1 MKVAIIGGGASGL
14 ISAIEASNGKNE
26 VTIYEKNSKCGKKI
40 LVTGN
45 GRCNYF
51 NDDFTIEHYNS
62 TNIDI
67 LKKIINQTNKDRV
80 LKFFDSIGI
89 VPKICNG
96 YYYPISNQAST
107 IQEALI
113 LEAKLRGVK
122 FVNEVQVIN
131 ITFDNKFII
140 DTLDKRYYAD
150 KVIIATGS
158 NAALKTGSDG
168 LGYSLARSFKHS
180 IIKPLPSLVQLIG
193 DEKYFKEWAGVRS
206 DVKVTLYENN
216 VKIKEVSGEIQLTD
230 YGVSGICIFQ
240 LSSKVVRGLEG
251 KKKEVLVINFL
262 PWLKEDINTF
272 LSNRNDKLKDR
283 SISELLDGLLNYK
296 LVNLILK
303 KNKIKYDKKYLELTD
318 KEKSALSSDLIGF
331 RLEIV
336 GNKGFE
342 SSQVSSGGIPL
353 KEININ
359 TMESVYQKGLYIV
372 GELLDVDGECGG
384 YNLGFAW
391 LSGILA
397 GEDIKENL

>member
-1 MKVAIIGGGASGL
+1 M
-14 ISAIEASNGKNE
+14 
-26 VTIYEKNSKCGKKI
+26 
-40 LVTGN
+40 
-45 GRCNYF
+45 
-51 NDDFTIEHYNS
+51 
-62 TNIDI
+62 
-67 LKKIINQTNKDRV
+67 
-80 LKFFDSIGI
+80 
-89 VPKICNG
+89 
-96 YYYPISNQAST
+96 
-107 IQEALI
+107 
-113 LEAKLRGVK
+113 
-122 FVNEVQVIN
+122 
-131 ITFDNKFII
+131 
-140 DTLDKRYYAD
+140 
-150 KVIIATGS
+150 
-158 NAALKTGSDG
+158 
-168 LGYSLARSFKHS
+168 
-180 IIKPLPSLVQLIG
+180 
-193 DEKYFKEWAGVRS
+193 RS